1 MHATKDLKKCVC
13 SFLCGI
19 QMCPFLPQ
27 YIYRVTNFAP
37 LLGRSSTGLSSLDF
51 SSHTGAGAGLSTDTC
66 EFLPAV
72 CRLSG
77 IVLYFP
83 MCVFCTEGSNVSFI
97 KINLL
102 NIPVIVGYLDTKV
115 IIVLRFN
122 ISFYFYI
129 FSLNLI

>member
-1 MHATKDLKKCVC
+1 MVYKCVLFFH
-13 SFLCGI
+13 STFTGSLFLHSAEVF
-19 QMCPFLPQ
+19 Q
-27 YIYRVTNFAP
+27 NF
-37 LLGRSSTGLSSLDF
+37 T
-51 SSHTGAGAGLSTDTC
+51 SHTGAGAGLSTDTC